1 MALFET
7 GGGFSIE
14 LINNKLIS
22 RGKYKNLPLYES
34 LGGQVTAIA
43 FVKEPAIGE
52 KAFGDDSDRKI
63 MGPVMIPDLKIYRNT
78 GPNGTESC
86 YWYFSAD
93 TIEELQR
100 TFKGEI
106 KFGH

>member
-86 YWYFSAD
+86 YCIFQQILSKNYK
-93 TIEELQR
+93 ELL
-100 TFKGEI
+100 KE
-106 KFGH
+106 K